1 MPKTQTKSKR
11 KLTGGLYKKLRKK
24 KKRDFGKDFFP
35 IRLGDKKKKVV
46 RGIAKKTKQRL
57 LRVDIANVFSSSK
70 KPQKV
75 KILHVKENPANPH
88 FVRMGVITKGAIIET
103 ELGLARVVSRPGQ
116 TGAVNA
122 LLIEKK

>member
-1 MPKTQTKSKR
+1 MPKVQTKSKR

-24 KKRDFGKDFFP
+24 KKRDFGKDFSP
-35 IRLGDKKKKVV
+35 IRVGEKKKKVV

-57 LRVDIANVFSSSK
+57 LRVQEVNVFSSSS
-70 KPQKV
+70 KPKKV
-75 KILHVKENPANPH
+75 KILDVKENPANPH

-116 TGAVNA
+116 HGAVNA
-122 LLIEKK
+122 HLIEEK